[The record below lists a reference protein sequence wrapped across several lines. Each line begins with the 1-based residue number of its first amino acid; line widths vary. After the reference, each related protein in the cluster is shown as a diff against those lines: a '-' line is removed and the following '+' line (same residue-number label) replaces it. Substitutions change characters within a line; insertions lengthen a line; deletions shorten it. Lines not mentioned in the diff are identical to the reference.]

1 MSVGTPTSGSAGLL
15 QRRLPPHPSS
25 AGEARRM
32 VGRLLA
38 ESGREDLADTGQLLV
53 SEVVTNALVYAATPI
68 DVCVQ
73 ADEDGILVQ
82 VGDGSR
88 HWPEPR
94 SYGLTAHTGR
104 GLTMLEDMSSA
115 WGVVP
120 AVGGKTVWFHLSFRS
135 QAGEEPTEQ
144 VQPEEVQP
152 EEVQPEGEGP
162 QQAMTGPRVTVDV
175 ELLNVPLLL
184 HGAWRQ
190 HAEAMLREYL
200 LTSLDLRLDDDPLAV
215 HAAAIDAATVLAE
228 HIPEPEVGSRP
239 EQVLDRA
246 VEPQVSAD
254 SVLVPV
260 PVSSVPHFHTLD
272 ATLEAAFD
280 LAEEGRLLNP
290 PLQPELRSL
299 RRWMCS
305 QVLDQSTGARPVA
318 WECGGD
324 AGPVASWALVWD
336 ATPVTRSAVAMVAA
350 DDTNRII
357 AVSAPA
363 LRLLGYDSAEQL
375 VEHRLITLIPERYR
389 QAHIAG
395 FTMQQLTGHGPLI
408 DNAVRVPALR
418 GDGSEVWVELYIERQ
433 RARHGRLVYVATLRS
448 PAG

>member
-82 VGDGSR
+82 IGDGSR

-104 GLTMLEDMSSA
+104 GLAMLEDMSSA

-120 AVGGKTVWFHLSFRS
+120 AVGGKTVWFHLSFRTP
-135 QAGEEPTEQ
+135 AGGEPPEQ
-144 VQPEEVQP
+144 VQPGEVQP
-152 EEVQPEGEGP
+152 KEERPER
-162 QQAMTGPRVTVDV
+162 AMTGPRVTVDV

-184 HGAWRQ
+184 HRAWRQ

-200 LTSLDLRLDDDPLAV
+200 LTSLDLHLDDDPLAV
-215 HAAAIDAATVLAE
+215 HADAIDAAAVLAE
-228 HIPEPEVGSRP
+228 HIPEPEAGGRP

-246 VEPQVSAD
+246 VEPRVSAD

-272 ATLEAAFD
+272 ETLEAAFG

-290 PLQPELRSL
+290 PLQPELRAL

-305 QVLDQSTGARPVA
+305 QVQDQSRGATPVA
-318 WECGGD
+318 WECEGD
-324 AGPVASWALVWD
+324 AGPVSSRALVWD

-363 LRLLGYDSAEQL
+363 LRLLGYDSAEHL
-375 VEHRLITLIPERYR
+375 VEHRLVTLIPERYR

-418 GDGSEVWVELYIERQ
+418 GDGSEVWVELYIERR
-433 RARHGRLVYVATLRS
+433 RAPHGRLVYVASLRS

>member
-1 MSVGTPTSGSAGLL
+1 MV
-15 QRRLPPHPSS
+15 RRLL
-25 AGEARRM
+25 
-32 VGRLLA
+32 V
-38 ESGREDLADTGQLLV
+38 ESEREDLADTGQLLV

-104 GLTMLEDMSSA
+104 GLAMLEDMASA

-120 AVGGKTVWFHLSFRS
+120 AVGGKTVWFHLSFD
-135 QAGEEPTEQ
+135 AGAAELPAEQ
-144 VQPEEVQP
+144 L
-152 EEVQPEGEGP
+152 QPEGLEEAAP
-162 QQAMTGPRVTVDV
+162 QEPLTGPRVTVEV
-175 ELLNVPLLL
+175 ELQNVPLLL

-200 LTSLDLRLDDDPLAV
+200 LTSLDLHLDDDPLAV
-215 HAAAIDAATVLAE
+215 HAAAIDAAAVLSQ
-228 HIPEPEVGSRP
+228 HIPELDVGSRP

-246 VEPQVSAD
+246 VEPRVSAD
-254 SVLVPV
+254 RVVVPV

-305 QVLDQSTGARPVA
+305 QVEGQSRGADPVPWEHGAEVLPLPGRP
-318 WECGGD
+318 
-324 AGPVASWALVWD
+324 PVWD
-336 ATPVTRSAVAMVAA
+336 ATPVTESPVAVVAA
-350 DDTNRII
+350 DDINRII

-375 VEHRLITLIPERYR
+375 VEQRLVTLVPERYR

-395 FTMQQLTGHGPLI
+395 FTMQLLTGHGPLI
-408 DNAVRVPALR
+408 GNAVRVPAMR
-418 GDGSEVWVELYIERQ
+418 RDGSEVVVELYIERQ
-433 RARHGRLVYVATLRS
+433 RAPRGRVVYVATLGN